1 MRLKEERMR
10 CGLTQ
15 SDVIPALK
23 SIDGRFGHPDLSR
36 CESGLVR
43 LTPAMLKKL
52 ASVYG
57 VQPDQLYSPEDVDY
71 SIIRPRKKGK
81 RADSSEYYKPTG
93 RVKRALASDFM
104 ASMDALGYSGFNDWL
119 NDHIRRTIKEAA
131 RKKKIA
137 AGAATPTTSQEENE
151 KRNRK
156 KDWT

>member
-10 CGLTQ
+10 CGLMQ
-15 SDVIPALK
+15 ADVIPALK
-23 SIDGRFGHPDLSR
+23 SIDGRFGPPELSR

-43 LTPAMLKKL
+43 LTPAMLKKI

-57 VQPDQLYSPEDVDY
+57 VRPDQLYSPEDVDY
-71 SIIRPRKKGK
+71 GVIRPRKKEKQAGI
-81 RADSSEYYKPTG
+81 SEYYKPTG

-137 AGAATPTTSQEENE
+137 AGAATPTTSQEEKIGTKLYHE
-151 KRNRK
+151 K
-156 KDWT
+156 